1 MQLRTRRRD
10 EPEIVVIP
18 LIDILLMLLIFFM
31 VATSFDKYSQ
41 MKIKLPESSAT
52 AEANERPVIEIAIDA
67 QGRYFINK
75 QELLNSQTETIKQAL
90 QKAAEGKQ
98 DPQLILSADRMTPHQ
113 AVITAMDA
121 ARQLG
126 MVNLTFATS
135 SPAGETQ

>member
-18 LIDILLMLLIFFM
+18 LIDVLLMLLIFFM

-41 MKIKLPESSAT
+41 MKIKLPESSAA
-52 AEANERPVIEIAIDA
+52 AETSDRPVIEVAIDA

-75 QELLNSQTETIKQAL
+75 QELLNTETETVKQAL
-90 QKAAEGKQ
+90 QKAAQGTK

-126 MVNLTFATS
+126 FVNLTFATS
-135 SPAGETQ
+135 SPASETQ

>member
-1 MQLRTRRRD
+1 MQLRTRRRE

-18 LIDILLMLLIFFM
+18 LIDVLLMLLIFFM

-41 MKIKLPESSAT
+41 MKIKLPESSAA
-52 AEANERPVIEIAIDA
+52 AETTDRPVIEIAIDA
-67 QGRYFINK
+67 QGRYFVNK
-75 QELLNSQTETIKQAL
+75 QELLNTQTDTVKQAL
-90 QKAAEGKQ
+90 QKAAQGAS

-126 MVNLTFATS
+126 FVNLTFATS
-135 SPAGETQ
+135 SPAGEKQ

>member
-18 LIDILLMLLIFFM
+18 LIDVLLMLLIFFM

-41 MKIKLPESSAT
+41 MKIKLPESSA
-52 AEANERPVIEIAIDA
+52 AVENSEQAVIDIAIDA
-67 QGRYFINK
+67 QGRYYVNK
-75 QELLNSQTETIKQAL
+75 QELLNTQSETLKQAL

-98 DPQLILSADRMTPHQ
+98 EPQLILSADRMTPHQ

-126 MVNLTFATS
+126 FVNLTFATS
-135 SPAGETQ
+135 SSEQH

>member
-1 MQLRTRRRD
+1 MQLRTRRRE

-18 LIDILLMLLIFFM
+18 LIDVLLMLLIFFM

-41 MKIKLPESSAT
+41 MKIKLPESSAA
-52 AEANERPVIEIAIDA
+52 AETSDRPVIEVAIDA

-75 QELLNSQTETIKQAL
+75 QELLNTETETVKQAL
-90 QKAAEGKQ
+90 QKAAQGTK

-126 MVNLTFATS
+126 FVNLTFATS
-135 SPAGETQ
+135 SPASETQ

>member
-41 MKIKLPESSAT
+41 MKIKLPESSAA
-52 AEANERPVIEIAIDA
+52 AEANERPMIEVAIDA
-67 QGRYFINK
+67 QGHYFVNK
-75 QELLNSQTETIKQAL
+75 QELLNSQTETLKQAM
-90 QKAAEGKQ
+90 QKAAQGNPE
-98 DPQLILSADRMTPHQ
+98 PQLILSADRMTPHQ

-126 MVNLTFATS
+126 LVNLTFATS
-135 SPAGETQ
+135 SPAGESK

>member
-1 MQLRTRRRD
+1 MQLRPRRRD

-18 LIDILLMLLIFFM
+18 LIDVLLMLLIFFM

-41 MKIKLPESSAT
+41 MKIKLPESSAA
-52 AEANERPVIEIAIDA
+52 AETSERPMIEVAIDA

-75 QELLNSQTETIKQAL
+75 QELLNSQPETLKQAL
-90 QKAAEGKQ
+90 QKAAAGNRE
-98 DPQLILSADRMTPHQ
+98 PQLILSADRMTPHQ

-126 MVNLTFATS
+126 FVNLTFATS
-135 SPAGETQ
+135 SPAGETR

>member
-18 LIDILLMLLIFFM
+18 LIDVLLMLLIFFM

-41 MKIKLPESSAT
+41 MKIKLPESSAS
-52 AEANERPVIEIAIDA
+52 AETNERPVIEISIDA

>member
-41 MKIKLPESSAT
+41 MKIKLPESSLT
-52 AEANERPVIEIAIDA
+52 AETNERPTIEIAINA
-67 QGRYFINK
+67 QGHYFINK
-75 QELLNSQTETIKQAL
+75 QELIDTKTETLKQAL
-90 QKAAEGKQ
+90 QKAADGNSE
-98 DPQLILSADRMTPHQ
+98 PQMILRADRMTPHQ

-126 MVNLTFATS
+126 FVNLTFATS
-135 SPAGETQ
+135 SPAGETP

>member
-41 MKIKLPESSAT
+41 MKIKLPESSAA
-52 AEANERPVIEIAIDA
+52 AETNDRPVIEVAIDA

-75 QELLNSQTETIKQAL
+75 EELINTQTDTLKQAM
-90 QKAAEGKQ
+90 QKAAAGNSE
-98 DPQLILSADRMTPHQ
+98 PQLILSADRMTPHQ
-113 AVITAMDA
+113 SVITAMDA

-126 MVNLTFATS
+126 FLNLTFATS
-135 SPAGETQ
+135 SPAGAGQ

>member
-1 MQLRTRRRD
+1 MQLRPRRRD

-18 LIDILLMLLIFFM
+18 LIDVLLMLLIFFM

-41 MKIKLPESSAT
+41 MKIKLPESSAA
-52 AEANERPVIEIAIDA
+52 AETSERPMIEIAIDA

-75 QELLNSQTETIKQAL
+75 QELLNSQPETLKQAL
-90 QKAAEGKQ
+90 QKAAEGNRE
-98 DPQLILSADRMTPHQ
+98 PQLILSADRMTPHQ

-126 MVNLTFATS
+126 FVNLTFATS
-135 SPAGETQ
+135 SSAGETQ

>member
-1 MQLRTRRRD
+1 MQLRTRRRE

-18 LIDILLMLLIFFM
+18 LIDVLLMLLIFFM

-52 AEANERPVIEIAIDA
+52 VETEQRPVVEIAIDA
-67 QGRYFINK
+67 QGRYYVNK
-75 QELLNSQTETIKQAL
+75 QELLNTDTETVKQAL
-90 QKAAEGKQ
+90 QKAAEGVK

-126 MVNLTFATS
+126 FVNLTFATS
-135 SPAGETQ
+135 SPAGEKQ